1 MWIIAHNTCWELHF
15 APQWAQVLSISATH
29 QPTELALC
37 TVFQIE
43 MVRAPRSFFLTKK
56 YVGCWYFFSECLFW
70 FKFCLKHKQIINPF
84 FFFFGNAISDFSSW
98 KRVREICASSVL
110 EHDHFSLVGNQNILN
125 YKQNKSS
132 LRWKTFIE
140 NVLHFSNSSK
150 ASLFCYTSGYLHNL
164 NQCYLLFRAC
174 KIIKFL
180 CEKR

>member
-1 MWIIAHNTCWELHF
+1 MNYC
-15 APQWAQVLSISATH
+15 PQYLLRV
-29 QPTELALC
+29 ALC
-37 TVFQIE
+37 SSVGPSAEHFGHSPTYRTSSMYCISNRDGESSKILFSDKEICWLLIFFQGVFILIQI
-43 MVRAPRSFFLTKK
+43 
-56 YVGCWYFFSECLFW
+56 LF
-70 FKFCLKHKQIINPF
+70 KTQANNKSF

-125 YKQNKSS
+125 YKQNKSL